1 MKFDRVE
8 FLWSSEEINR
18 WAHKVLVSCN
28 GYSSKEYTSAD
39 NKVQSDELTATQNLY
54 PCMQCADI
62 FFLKADI
69 CQLGMDQR
77 KVNVLAREYCDDIK
91 RKKENKPN
99 ILLHHMLPRLQEG
112 QEKMSQ
118 SDPSSSMLMEDEEA
132 DANVKI
138 KKAYCPPKIVEGNP
152 CLEYIK
158 YIVFPWFGYF
168 EVVRQVK
175 NGGTKMYNNM
185 EELILD
191 YESGAL
197 HPADLKP
204 ALSKALNV
212 ILQVGLSMY
221 SYDLEPELV
230 LYCFHLLSLNFP
242 ENTCKHAVRRGRK
255 SSCGNR

>member
-1 MKFDRVE
+1 
-8 FLWSSEEINR
+8 
-18 WAHKVLVSCN
+18 
-28 GYSSKEYTSAD
+28 
-39 NKVQSDELTATQNLY
+39 
-54 PCMQCADI
+54 
-62 FFLKADI
+62 
-69 CQLGMDQR
+69 
-77 KVNVLAREYCDDIK
+77 
-91 RKKENKPN
+91 
-99 ILLHHMLPRLQEG
+99 MLPRLHEG

-118 SDPSSSMLMEDEEA
+118 SDPSSSILMEGAEA

-168 EVVRQVK
+168 EVVQQVE

-191 YESGAL
+191 CESGAL

-212 ILQVGLSMY
+212 ILQVSVASVGFSFSFY
-221 SYDLEPELV
+221 GCPGIQDY
-230 LYCFHLLSLNFP
+230 
-242 ENTCKHAVRRGRK
+242 
-255 SSCGNR
+255 